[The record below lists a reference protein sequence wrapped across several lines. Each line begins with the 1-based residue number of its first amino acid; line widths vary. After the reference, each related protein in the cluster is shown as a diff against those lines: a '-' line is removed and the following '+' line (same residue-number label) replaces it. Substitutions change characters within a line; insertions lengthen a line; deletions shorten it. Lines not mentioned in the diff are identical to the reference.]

1 MKKRILFVDDE
12 PNLLHGLRRML
23 RGMRHKWDV
32 AFARGGR
39 EALDILAKGPYDV
52 IVSDMRMPMMDG
64 DQLLTEIKNEY
75 PHMVRIILSGHS
87 DMEKSLKSVKVAH
100 QYLSKPCNAEELKAT
115 INHACELRKILNNE
129 RLLDIVS
136 GIENI
141 PSLPA
146 LYLKIVE
153 ELNSPYTSMKV
164 VGEII
169 SKDMGMTAKILQV
182 INSAFFGLPQHISDP
197 RHAAVFLG
205 LDAIKGLVLVTGVF
219 SIFDQSSTGGLSIDR
234 LWSHSITVGSFARKI
249 AQGERCEQQVV
260 DDSLVAGM
268 LHDVGRLL
276 IAANLPEQYRETLA
290 KAHESDCSLWAAERK
305 ILGTTHSEIGAYL
318 LGLWGLPDSIIEAL
332 AFHHYPEKGHKKT
345 FSPLTAVHVAD
356 ALEQEI
362 SEDNEDEGGLK
373 TVINETYLSEL
384 GLTERLPQ
392 WRTMC
397 DGVTRK
403 EAEVI

>member
-23 RGMRHKWDV
+23 RGMRREWKV
-32 AFARGGR
+32 AFALGGR
-39 EALDILAKGPYDV
+39 EALDILAKEPYDV
-52 IVSDMRMPMMDG
+52 IVSDMRMPIMAG
-64 DQLLTEIKNEY
+64 DQLFTEIKKEY

-100 QYLSKPCNAEELKAT
+100 QYLSKPCNAEKLKAT

-129 RLLDIVS
+129 RLLNIVS

-146 LYLKIVE
+146 LYLEIVE

-164 VGEII
+164 IGEII

-197 RHAAVFLG
+197 RNAVVFLG
-205 LDAIKGLVLVTGVF
+205 TDAIKGLVLVTGVF
-219 SIFDQSSTGGLSIDR
+219 SILDQNSTGGLSIDR
-234 LWSHSITVGSFARKI
+234 LWSHSMTVGSLARKI
-249 AQGERCEQQVV
+249 AQAERCEQQVV

-276 IAANLPEQYRETLA
+276 IAANLTEQYSETLA
-290 KAHESDCSLWAAERK
+290 VAHENGCTLWEAERQ

-318 LGLWGLPDSIIEAL
+318 LGLWGLPDSIIEVL
-332 AFHHYPEKGHKKT
+332 AFHHYPEKGHIKT

-356 ALEQEI
+356 ALEHET
-362 SEDNEDEGGLK
+362 SEDNKAEDGF

-384 GLTERLPQ
+384 GLMDRLPQ
-392 WRTMC
+392 WRIIC
-397 DGVTRK
+397 D
-403 EAEVI
+403 E

>member
-1 MKKRILFVDDE
+1 MLKKEAFMKKRILFVDDE

-23 RGMRHKWDV
+23 RGMRREWKV
-32 AFARGGR
+32 AFALGGR
-39 EALDILAKGPYDV
+39 EALDILAKEPYDV
-52 IVSDMRMPMMDG
+52 IVSDMRMPIMAG
-64 DQLLTEIKNEY
+64 DQLFTEIKKEY

-100 QYLSKPCNAEELKAT
+100 QYLSKPCNAEKLKAT

-129 RLLDIVS
+129 RLLNIVS

-146 LYLKIVE
+146 LYLEIVE

-164 VGEII
+164 IGEII

-197 RHAAVFLG
+197 RNAVVFLG
-205 LDAIKGLVLVTGVF
+205 TDAIKGLVLVTGVF
-219 SIFDQSSTGGLSIDR
+219 SILDQNSTGGLSIDR
-234 LWSHSITVGSFARKI
+234 LWSHSMTVGSLARKI
-249 AQGERCEQQVV
+249 AQAERCEQQVV

-276 IAANLPEQYRETLA
+276 IAANLTEQYSETLA
-290 KAHESDCSLWAAERK
+290 VAHENGCTLWEAERQ

-318 LGLWGLPDSIIEAL
+318 LGLWGLPDSIIEVL
-332 AFHHYPEKGHKKT
+332 AFHHYPEKGHIKT

-356 ALEQEI
+356 ALEHET
-362 SEDNEDEGGLK
+362 SEDNKAEDGF

-384 GLTERLPQ
+384 GLMDRLPQ
-392 WRTMC
+392 WRIIC
-397 DGVTRK
+397 D
-403 EAEVI
+403 E